1 MRGPS
6 GVDTLH
12 IVVIKSLFGALCNY
26 TALCTLLQSRKAQ
39 RPGRLGRV
47 KENPVLAHTHTH
59 THTHTPELELH
70 REDKT
75 FRELAVVRGT

>member
-1 MRGPS
+1 MG
-6 GVDTLH
+6 TL
-12 IVVIKSLFGALCNY
+12 A
-26 TALCTLLQSRKAQ
+26 
-39 RPGRLGRV
+39 GRLGRV